1 MSSVIYDLSYIG
13 GRRPREPYVIGF
25 AGFADQGPENLPA
38 LFRHPFSAR
47 PVCSPLE
54 EFSCASLVFSVL
66 PL

>member
-1 MSSVIYDLSYIG
+1 MTSVIYDLSYISE
-13 GRRPREPYVIGF
+13 RRPREPYVIGF
-25 AGFADQGPENLPA
+25 AGFADQGPENIPVL
-38 LFRHPFSAR
+38 LRHPFSAR